1 MPRAEAPRE
10 TRAMRSEPGSGASR
24 FSAVRLLGFGTR
36 GAVHLAPIATP
47 QSQRVLRRSIGIF
60 GLVVLPVGV
69 VWLVVGA
76 FIRDPSLMGV
86 GVVGVVFASWI
97 LLEHRR
103 SERWPASRL
112 AARAALATNVAI
124 VAGVS
129 AEPMIGVPMTMSALI
144 PAVLALAYVERP
156 LVGRLMLLGA
166 ITGTYAALASS
177 ILPWTSHFGL
187 PLDLILPTSTLV
199 IAYAIFHVFLWN
211 ASGQLT
217 DTATEL
223 GAAMALSREV
233 AQTLDPQLVGRIIAR
248 HIATSAGATDCALST
263 WDRDENRLVTYAYF
277 PPERQAIL
285 EETYDLASFPAT
297 RRVLMEG
304 ETYRVDVDDAA
315 SDPSEVAYLRK
326 IGQRSMVIMP
336 LVVRGESIGTVEL
349 TSDRSGTFT
358 ERGIQLAQL
367 LAREAAVSLE
377 NARLY
382 DQIHH
387 QAFRDALTGLA
398 NRILFHDRVT
408 HVLDRLRG
416 RSPQRAAVLFLDVDH
431 FKLLNDRF
439 GHSRGDEVLQAI
451 AERVRSAIRPGD
463 TAARLGGDEFA
474 ILLEEV
480 DGLETAMTVA
490 ERLLQGF
497 LAPIDLGESSP
508 RVGASIGIALS
519 GAGSDSADDL
529 LRNADIA
536 MYAAKAA
543 GRGRI
548 EVFRTELL
556 ERASA
561 RSELGARLRGATERG
576 ELQLDYQP
584 IVELSSSE
592 RKVVGLEALL
602 RWQPWGD
609 DLHMPLDF
617 IGLAEETGEI
627 VPIGR
632 WVVNEACHQAK
643 AWQVAHGLPHLR
655 VNVNLS
661 GRQFTD
667 PELVFVVA
675 AALHSSGLPPAS
687 LTLEITEST
696 LMLRTEETLD
706 RLRDL
711 RSLGVR
717 LSIDDFGTGYSSLG
731 YLGAF
736 EVDELKI
743 DRSFVTE
750 SSAIGNPMVLSRAIV
765 ELGRALGLEMVVE
778 GIESEKQ
785 AAWFASLGCQYAQ
798 GHLFAPPLVVPDA
811 DAYLASFATDP
822 RRRRRPA
829 TPRRTN
835 LRVVDASRD
844 REIEDSA

>member
-1 MPRAEAPRE
+1 MPP
-10 TRAMRSEPGSGASR
+10 EPVS
-24 FSAVRLLGFGTR
+24 GTR
-36 GAVHLAPIATP
+36 RFAARARSSPGQHQAVADHSPVAAHQP
-47 QSQRVLRRSIGIF
+47 QRTLRRAIGIF
-60 GLVVLPVGV
+60 GSIVLPVGV

-76 FIRDPSLMGV
+76 YIRDPALMAV
-86 GVVGVVFASWI
+86 GVVALVFASWM

-103 SERWPASRL
+103 SELWAASHL
-112 AARAALATNVAI
+112 ATRAALATNVAI

-144 PAVLALAYVERP
+144 PSVLALAYVDRP
-156 LVGRLMLLGA
+156 LVGRLMVLGA
-166 ITGTYAALASS
+166 ITGTYAALAPS
-177 ILPWTSHFGL
+177 ILPWTSNFGM
-187 PLDLILPTSTLV
+187 PLDLLLPTSTLL

-263 WDRDENRLVTYAYF
+263 WDRDENRLVTYAYY

-304 ETYRVDVDDAA
+304 DAYRVDVNDAA
-315 SDPSEVAYLRK
+315 SDPNEVAYLRK
-326 IGQRSMVIMP
+326 IGQQSMVILP

-349 TSDRSGTFT
+349 TSDRSGAFT
-358 ERGIQLAQL
+358 ERGIQLAEL

-398 NRILFHDRVT
+398 NRTLFHDRVT

-416 RSPQRAAVLFLDVDH
+416 RSPQRVAVLFLDVDH

-451 AERVRSAIRPGD
+451 AERVRGAIRPGD

-480 DGLETAMTVA
+480 DGMGTAVTVA
-490 ERLLQGF
+490 ERLLESF
-497 LAPIDLGESSP
+497 LVPVELGDNSP

-519 GAGSDSADDL
+519 GSGKDTADDL

-543 GRGRI
+543 GRGRVEI
-548 EVFRTELL
+548 FRPELL

-561 RSELGARLRGATERG
+561 RSELGARLRGATDRG

-584 IVELSSSE
+584 IVELSSPD

-602 RWQPWGD
+602 RWQPLGD
-609 DLHMPLDF
+609 GLHMPDDF

-632 WVVNEACHQAK
+632 WVINEACRQGR

-675 AALHSSGLPPAS
+675 AALHASGLPAAS
-687 LTLEITEST
+687 LTLEITESI
-696 LMLRTEETLD
+696 LMVRTGETLD

-711 RSLGVR
+711 RALGVR

-731 YLGAF
+731 YLQAF
-736 EVDELKI
+736 EVDELKV
-743 DRSFVTE
+743 DRSFVSE
-750 SSAIGNPMVLSRAIV
+750 SSTIGNPMVLSRAIV

-778 GIESEKQ
+778 GVESEKQ
-785 AAWFASLGCQYAQ
+785 AVWFASLGCQYAQ
-798 GHLFAPPLVVPDA
+798 GHLFAPPLVVSDV
-811 DAYLASFATDP
+811 DAYLAPFATTSP
-822 RRRRRPA
+822 RGRRPA

-835 LRVVDASRD
+835 LRVVDASGD
-844 REIEDSA
+844 AAIEDSA